1 MRTKLYLC
9 THFNQNS
16 TTMKRLN
23 LFLLLLLMP
32 LFILAQTTITG
43 IVMAEGEPDP
53 VIGANVMVK
62 GTTNGTITD
71 FDGNFLLNANV
82 GDILVFSY
90 MGYQSQEVKA
100 SSSFMRITLKPD
112 NVMLD
117 EVVAI
122 GYGTMRKSQQPRQ
135 VLRCQA

>member
-1 MRTKLYLC
+1 
-9 THFNQNS
+9 
-16 TTMKRLN
+16 MKRIN
-23 LFLLLLLMP
+23 LFFLLLLMP
-32 LFILAQTTITG
+32 VLLMAQTQISG
-43 IVMAEGEPDP
+43 VVMAEGEPDP

-71 FDGNFLLNANV
+71 FDGNFLLDANV

-122 GYGTMRKSQQPRQ
+122 GYGTMKRSDLTGAITSVSAEDLNKAP
-135 VLRCQA
+135 VAGLD

>member
-1 MRTKLYLC
+1 
-9 THFNQNS
+9 
-16 TTMKRLN
+16 MKRLN

-82 GDILVFSY
+82 GDVLVISY
-90 MGYQSQEVKA
+90 MGYIAQEVKA
-100 SSSFMRITLKPD
+100 TTAPMHITLKPD

-117 EVVAI
+117 EVVAV
-122 GYGTMRKSQQPRQ
+122 GY
-135 VLRCQA
+135 A

>member
-1 MRTKLYLC
+1 
-9 THFNQNS
+9 
-16 TTMKRLN
+16 MKRIN
-23 LFLLLLLMP
+23 LFFLLLLMP
-32 LFILAQTTITG
+32 VLLMAQTQISG
-43 IVMAEGEPDP
+43 VVMAEGEPDP

-71 FDGNFLLNANV
+71 FDGNFLLDANV

-112 NVMLD
+112 NV
-117 EVVAI
+117 I
-122 GYGTMRKSQQPRQ
+122 YR
-135 VLRCQA
+135 

>member
-1 MRTKLYLC
+1 
-9 THFNQNS
+9 
-16 TTMKRLN
+16 MKRLN

-82 GDILVFSY
+82 GDVFR
-90 MGYQSQEVKA
+90 Q
-100 SSSFMRITLKPD
+100 
-112 NVMLD
+112 
-117 EVVAI
+117 
-122 GYGTMRKSQQPRQ
+122 YGTS
-135 VLRCQA
+135 AWTTFDDSW

>member
-1 MRTKLYLC
+1 
-9 THFNQNS
+9 
-16 TTMKRLN
+16 MKRLN

-32 LFILAQTTITG
+32 LFVLAQTTITG

-82 GDILVFSY
+82 GDVLVISY
-90 MGYQSQEVKA
+90 MGYIAQ
-100 SSSFMRITLKPD
+100 
-112 NVMLD
+112 
-117 EVVAI
+117 
-122 GYGTMRKSQQPRQ
+122 
-135 VLRCQA
+135 